1 MVAKSVYFLEN
12 ESVSRSVMSHSLQT
26 LDYNSPGSS
35 VHGISHARILE
46 WVAISFSRR
55 YSWLRDGTLISHVA
69 GSTSESPGK
78 SLYFFILVQNL
89 RQGTCSYKL
98 VIFFLPTNLEG
109 EMINKLRCRWNHFKS
124 RKWRGTESLLMKV
137 KEGWKSWLKTQYS
150 KHKDHG
156 IWSYH
161 FMGNK
166 WGKSG
171 NGGRFHFLSSKMN
184 ADGDCSHKIKR
195 SLLLGRIPMTTID
208 SVLKKQRHHFANKS
222 LYSQSYGF
230 SSSHVWM
237 WELDNKE
244 GWVPKNWCFWTVVL
258 EKTLESPLEIKEIK
272 PVNP

>member
-109 EMINKLRCRWNHFKS
+109 EISTNSDVDETTLRAESEEEQRASWWRWKKGEKAGLKLNIQNTKIMASGPITSWEISGEKVEMVADFIS
-124 RKWRGTESLLMKV
+124 WAPKWMQMVTAATKL
-137 KEGWKSWLKTQYS
+137 KE
-150 KHKDHG
+150 
-156 IWSYH
+156 
-161 FMGNK
+161 
-166 WGKSG
+166 
-171 NGGRFHFLSSKMN
+171 
-184 ADGDCSHKIKR
+184 ACS
-195 SLLLGRIPMTTID
+195 
-208 SVLKKQRHHFANKS
+208 
-222 LYSQSYGF
+222 
-230 SSSHVWM
+230 
-237 WELDNKE
+237 
-244 GWVPKNWCFWTVVL
+244 
-258 EKTLESPLEIKEIK
+258 
-272 PVNP
+272 